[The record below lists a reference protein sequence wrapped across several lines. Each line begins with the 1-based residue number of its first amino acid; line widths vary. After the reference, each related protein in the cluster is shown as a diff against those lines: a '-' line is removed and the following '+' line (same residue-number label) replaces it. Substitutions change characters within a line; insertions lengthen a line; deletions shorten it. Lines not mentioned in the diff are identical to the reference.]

1 MKMVLRDLYEN
12 EIRLKVSFAS
22 IFSKNRQP
30 GKLLF
35 FTRKVNTVFFL
46 LTEFKPSSDRKIK
59 RLSLFNNLFLY
70 TKFSLKPGRCV
81 VCREISRRRPALE
94 HKGL

>member
-1 MKMVLRDLYEN
+1 MTVTDVSTACAVVIFRVKQTADKYPEEPIKMVLRDLYEN
-12 EIRLKVSFAS
+12 EIWLKVNFAS

-46 LTEFKPSSDRKIK
+46 LKEFKLKELK
-59 RLSLFNNLFLY
+59 LS
-70 TKFSLKPGRCV
+70 
-81 VCREISRRRPALE
+81 
-94 HKGL
+94 

>member
-12 EIRLKVSFAS
+12 EIWLKVNFAS

-35 FTRKVNTVFFL
+35 FTRKVNTVFF
-46 LTEFKPSSDRKIK
+46 F
-59 RLSLFNNLFLY
+59 Y
-70 TKFSLKPGRCV
+70 
-81 VCREISRRRPALE
+81 
-94 HKGL
+94 

>member
-1 MKMVLRDLYEN
+1 MIVQVNVVLLLLTVTDVSTTCAVVIFRVKQTADKYPEGPMKMVLRDLYQS
-12 EIRLKVSFAS
+12 EIWLKVNFAS

-46 LTEFKPSSDRKIK
+46 LKEFKLKELK
-59 RLSLFNNLFLY
+59 LS
-70 TKFSLKPGRCV
+70 
-81 VCREISRRRPALE
+81 
-94 HKGL
+94 